1 MSAKQLTFQ
10 IQGEFITKFARE
22 KLNKEHDLP
31 KALQILS
38 DCLLSNETDH
48 PHEKRLLR
56 CLLIL
61 NEKAEIRGTYP
72 NDDYR
77 LVVLDEEKDYNIFD
91 ELIECLR
98 RCQSDTSDI
107 QSDYNDLLQRY
118 TFVLNYLDLPLY
130 KQREMNIEY
139 KSEYGES
146 LFDCP
151 DDNQKIILNDMLQSY
166 IDRQKNNTDEEDYG
180 WLSPSGIFYPVEWG
194 KHEEWA
200 MKYLMEHYPYAENKD
215 IYKRKQEHLRNGDVL
230 VYSLHWVLLHNPAQG
245 VATPLYDH
253 TRRLTKQQKSF
264 LYDYYIKRNEHDRA
278 NQIWSEDD

>member
-22 KLNKEHDLP
+22 KLTKEHDLP
-31 KALQILS
+31 KALKILS

-278 NQIWSEDD
+278 NQIWSEDN